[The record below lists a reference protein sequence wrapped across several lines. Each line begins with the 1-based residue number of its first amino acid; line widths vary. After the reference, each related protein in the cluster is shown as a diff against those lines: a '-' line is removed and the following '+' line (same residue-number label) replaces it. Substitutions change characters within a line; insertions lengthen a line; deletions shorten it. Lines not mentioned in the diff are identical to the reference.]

1 MPVILSRVKKIVIFF
16 PGIPYLY
23 CPDMAGVVVAEVELN
38 FSVVLPDSAQ
48 KINIHLFIT
57 SFDHIN
63 FRICLNFSGCR
74 IFESDAQ
81 WSHASVCI
89 RD

>member
-38 FSVVLPDSAQ
+38 FSVVLPD
-48 KINIHLFIT
+48 
-57 SFDHIN
+57 
-63 FRICLNFSGCR
+63 
-74 IFESDAQ
+74 
-81 WSHASVCI
+81 
-89 RD
+89 